1 MKRHITLLDQE
12 AARAMV
18 YQKLADAFRLPS
30 PALSEDVKALADAL
44 KVLDSE
50 AGPDAARL
58 ATGRYTETDRQEIT
72 IDHAA
77 LFIGPFL
84 VPAPPYGSVYL
95 EDKRQL
101 MGASTIEVR
110 KHYLRIGLD
119 LSPDFKEAP
128 DHICAELEFMHV
140 LVHQAV
146 AAVDAGDRDLL
157 ATSVR
162 QQRTFLER
170 HLGDW
175 VPAFADKVAEHA
187 RTDFYRLLASVVRVF
202 VAEDLEA
209 LPDLPMG
216 HVSSAPAGA

>member
-1 MKRHITLLDQE
+1 MKATRTLLEQE
-12 AARAMV
+12 AARSVV
-18 YQKLADAFRLPS
+18 YQKMADAFRPPS
-30 PALSEDVKALADAL
+30 PALFEDIKFLAAALEGLGSDGAA
-44 KVLDSE
+44 
-50 AGPDAARL
+50 DAARL
-58 ATGRYTETDRQEIT
+58 AAGRYAETDRQAIT

-77 LFIGPFL
+77 LFVGPFL
-84 VPAPPYGSVYL
+84 APAPPYGSVYL

-110 KHYLRIGLD
+110 QHYLQIGLD

-140 LVHQAV
+140 LVHQAI
-146 AAVDAGDRDLL
+146 AAVDAGDRELL

-170 HLGDW
+170 HLGAW
-175 VPAFADKVAEHA
+175 IPVFAHKVTEHA
-187 RTDFYRLLASVVRVF
+187 RTEFYRLLASVVRVF

-216 HVSSAPAGA
+216 HASSATAGA